1 MDIDMKKETVMK
13 ILDSYIEYYNK
24 IIEDKDSTR
33 IRKSIAENEKSLI
46 ENIKGDIINAKEDD

>member
-13 ILDSYIEYYNK
+13 VLDSYIEYYDK

-33 IRKSIAENEKSLI
+33 VRKSIAESEKSLVK
-46 ENIKGDIINAKEDD
+46 NIKGDILNAEDN

>member
-1 MDIDMKKETVMK
+1 MKKETVMK

>member
-13 ILDSYIEYYNK
+13 VLDSYIEYYDK

-33 IRKSIAENEKSLI
+33 VRKSIAESEKNLV
-46 ENIKGDIINAKEDD
+46 ENIKGDILNAEDN